1 MTKATKEARNSIPT
15 DLEPKKLEK
24 KRFVKNLNSNGLIQP
39 GDIATLS
46 T

>member
-1 MTKATKEARNSIPT
+1 MIKVTKQTRNSIPT

-39 GDIATLS
+39 GDTATLS